1 MSPSCRRASD
11 HLHVLVEQTTLL
23 YKEGP
28 EFLSRHCG
36 QQPATS
42 PELFHLRVG
51 ETTRNL
57 PPAEWADEVH
67 S

>member
-28 EFLSRHCG
+28 ELKRQPWSE
-36 QQPATS
+36 QPATY
-42 PELFHLRVG
+42 PKLFRLRPGAATWKLATG
-51 ETTRNL
+51 ECGV
-57 PPAEWADEVH
+57 AW
-67 S
+67 

>member
-1 MSPSCRRASD
+1 MRPSCRRGSAN
-11 HLHVLVEQTTLL
+11 LHPPVEQTTLL

-28 EFLSRHCG
+28 EFLRQHCG
-36 QQPATS
+36 QQPPAS

-57 PPAEWADEVH
+57 PPAEWADEVR

>member
-1 MSPSCRRASD
+1 MRPSCRRASANR
-11 HLHVLVEQTTLL
+11 HVPVEQTTLL

-28 EFLSRHCG
+28 EFLRRHCG
-36 QQPATS
+36 QQPAAS
-42 PELFHLRVG
+42 PEPFHLRVG

-57 PPAEWADEVH
+57 PPAEWADEVR